1 MTKPKNIVF
10 DLDDTLVKTTAHY
23 INTEQYFADLF
34 GGFNIPREEILELI
48 KIADLKLLEEFKY
61 GYHWYQQGLES
72 VYDVLSKKYSIFIKN
87 LKEKL
92 NEKIK
97 YEFQESPVELWD
109 DSAGILKY
117 FKNKGYNLFVMTLGE
132 FNIQMDKIIRADI
145 KNFFNKIF
153 IVSKKDDADFQNLIE
168 QTGLVPS
175 KSYFVGNSI
184 VSDMIPAR
192 KAGFNCV
199 LYDKHTTFYGL
210 QVDIPEGINV
220 ISDLSELKKIIV

>member
-97 YEFQESPVELWD
+97 YEFQESPV
-109 DSAGILKY
+109 
-117 FKNKGYNLFVMTLGE
+117 
-132 FNIQMDKIIRADI
+132 
-145 KNFFNKIF
+145 
-153 IVSKKDDADFQNLIE
+153 
-168 QTGLVPS
+168 
-175 KSYFVGNSI
+175 
-184 VSDMIPAR
+184 
-192 KAGFNCV
+192 
-199 LYDKHTTFYGL
+199 
-210 QVDIPEGINV
+210 
-220 ISDLSELKKIIV
+220 